1 VKVAVTPRGTHSS
14 KALNTSPCYRIP
26 MKALGLVGGT
36 FDRFHKGHRKLLDA
50 GLSECK
56 NLEIWMTSDSLA
68 KGKDH
73 RIESWDKRMKL
84 IIESLGT
91 DVQDRI
97 SFHILEDSYG
107 PATFRQ
113 DAEAIVCTQETTRNC
128 EKINSLRLQNSLQ
141 PLDIIIA
148 DHELDWTGEPIS
160 SSKIRRGL
168 IDRDGKS
175 WLHEEIGLFNLSLN
189 RDVELSLKTPFGLL
203 IEGEEEDPK
212 LAMREV
218 LDRISDS
225 NGPVIAVGDVTAK
238 TLQDLGRP
246 ADIALIDG
254 MTKRQKWAEASE
266 IDYGL
271 FDTVLNCSN
280 PAGRLTPDL
289 YRCCIEAI
297 SRFGYGDEP
306 DKSQSTLIVID
317 GEEDLAP
324 LIIHPLAP
332 LGSVILY
339 GQPGKGVVI
348 RFTDLDA
355 KSRCRNLLESMDGD
369 WSEKNDYSRE

>member
-1 VKVAVTPRGTHSS
+1 
-14 KALNTSPCYRIP
+14 

-36 FDRFHKGHRKLLDA
+36 FDRFHKGHRKLLNA

-84 IIESLGT
+84 IIESLGA

-113 DAEAIVCTQETTRNC
+113 DAEAIVCTQETTTNC

-175 WLHEEIGLFNLSLN
+175 WLHEEIGLFELSLN
-189 RDVELSLKTPFGLL
+189 RDVELSLKTPFGIL

-212 LAMREV
+212 LAMREA
-218 LDRISDS
+218 LDRIPDS
-225 NGPVIAVGDVTAK
+225 KGPVIAVGDVTVK

-271 FDTVLNCSN
+271 FDTVLNCTN

-355 KSRCRNLLESMDGD
+355 KSRCRNLLQSMDGD
-369 WSEKNDYSRE
+369 WSEKNDYP